1 LKLRALPGGLA
12 RKLSLFLFH
21 ENRRAHLA
29 AGRAKADARAK
40 LPKPAVTAVQD
51 ARIAGMPL
59 DILCYLGDREEMA
72 HSLEARLPFLDHGLF
87 ERARQIPVDL
97 KMRNGLEKA
106 VLRDAATGLLPD
118 DIRLRR
124 KSGFMLTSDAVD
136 MFGTDREAAKELQS
150 YLSERAFE
158 EAQLFSYRAYR
169 VMRILARI
177 PTWTRP
183 LKRLR
188 RNSNKVI
195 MYMMQ
200 AHMLHRMFVAAPR
213 WKTSNLKLKDQP
225 ESVPSSREL
234 AA

>member
-1 LKLRALPGGLA
+1 
-12 RKLSLFLFH
+12 
-21 ENRRAHLA
+21 
-29 AGRAKADARAK
+29 
-40 LPKPAVTAVQD
+40 VQD

-106 VLRDAATGLLPD
+106 VLRDAATDILPD

-124 KSGFMLTSDAVD
+124 KSGFMLTSDAAD

-150 YLSERAFE
+150 HLSERAFE

-169 VMRILARI
+169 VTRMLARI
-177 PTWTRP
+177 PPWTRP

-200 AHMLHRMFVAAPR
+200 AHMLHHMFVAAPR
-213 WKTSNLKLKDQP
+213 WKMLNPKLKDQP